1 MTSVM
6 ADRHGPERA
15 HGFDR
20 IDDRGAVIPEH
31 RR

>member
-1 MTSVM
+1 MTSFM
-6 ADRHGPERA
+6 ADRQGPERA

-20 IDDRGAVIPEH
+20 IDDRGAVIPEQ